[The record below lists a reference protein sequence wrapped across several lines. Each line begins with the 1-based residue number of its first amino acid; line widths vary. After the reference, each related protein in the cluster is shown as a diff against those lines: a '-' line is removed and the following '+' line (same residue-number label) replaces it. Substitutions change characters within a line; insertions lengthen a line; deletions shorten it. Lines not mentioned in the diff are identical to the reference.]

1 MNVDAL
7 MDEAFSVRSHS
18 YSPYSHYAVGAAIL
32 AGDGTVWRGTNV
44 ENVSY
49 GVCLCAE
56 RAALG
61 AMVSAGVREIA
72 QIAVATRDGATPC
85 GMCVQALLEFA
96 PNADLV
102 LVHVQNAAGERHTF
116 RLRELAPYAFSSK
129 DVGDSTGLENV

>member
-1 MNVDAL
+1 MTVDELVA
-7 MDEAFSVRSHS
+7 EAFAVREFS
-18 YSPYSHYAVGAAIL
+18 YSPYSHYPVGAAIL
-32 AGDGTVWRGTNV
+32 AADGSVWLGTNV

-72 QIAVATRDGATPC
+72 QVAVATRDGATPC

-96 PNADLV
+96 PDPDAV
-102 LVHVQNAAGERHTF
+102 LVHVQNAAGARHTF
-116 RLRELAPYAFSSK
+116 RLRELAPHAFSSK
-129 DVGDSTGLENV
+129 DVGDSTGAM